1 MRRIKITV
9 SDEVYDFF
17 KGAKEISGIS
27 ISKLVADVLEAHV
40 KKAGGVKG
48 SMGSLSELLNELKSL

>member
-9 SDEVYDFF
+9 SDEVYDYFH
-17 KGAKEISGIS
+17 GAKEISGIS

-40 KKAGGVKG
+40 NKAGSVKG
-48 SMGSLSELLNELKSL
+48 IMGSLSELLNELKSL